1 MIFFERRKL
10 QVDTFT
16 ASGGTLHTRWY
27 YNESVN
33 CHGTLKVHKC
43 PPWCYNKTFSH
54 FLYKQYHLRYWHT
67 SSASFVSLTHTGFRL
82 LTHTTSSHCGVLLW
96 LDDKH
101 TLWYWSTLTAAY
113 STRGIGNMIWIGNLP
128 RFVGPHA
135 TPHIAHTP
143 NVGIPLGADS
153 TREQICS
160 WCWRTLMYTCYVAT
174 NKHLRMLQKQPCC

>member
-1 MIFFERRKL
+1 MPAGACTGSFLLWTVLLLMQQLGLSVPLSVIPSLPVGCMCHSMLFRAAVNMSSFFERRKL

-96 LDDKH
+96 LDDKN
-101 TLWYWSTLTAAY
+101 TLWY
-113 STRGIGNMIWIGNLP
+113 
-128 RFVGPHA
+128 
-135 TPHIAHTP
+135 
-143 NVGIPLGADS
+143 
-153 TREQICS
+153 
-160 WCWRTLMYTCYVAT
+160 
-174 NKHLRMLQKQPCC
+174 

>member
-1 MIFFERRKL
+1 MVNLSIDLNVMMWKECRESQITKHCSCSIQQLSRKRQTNACKQNVQQPIFFFERRKL

-96 LDDKH
+96 LDDKN
-101 TLWYWSTLTAAY
+101 TLWY
-113 STRGIGNMIWIGNLP
+113 
-128 RFVGPHA
+128 
-135 TPHIAHTP
+135 
-143 NVGIPLGADS
+143 
-153 TREQICS
+153 
-160 WCWRTLMYTCYVAT
+160 
-174 NKHLRMLQKQPCC
+174 